1 MNSQPLTRSDI
12 IQPPNCL
19 LYPSKTPLNSFPAFY
34 RIRPKRCLGAKF
46 QAYGD
51 IAKFLNPTKLRI
63 RACKASVSSSNSAV
77 VPANAEEDVES
88 AQLFEKLKDLER
100 QRIDELEELDRK
112 ANVQLERQLVMASYW
127 SRVLL
132 TMRGKLKGTE
142 WDPEISH
149 RIDFSDFWRLLNSN
163 NVQFMEYSNY
173 GQTISVILPYYKD
186 EKTGESEVTSN
197 KEIVF
202 RRHVVDRMPIDCWN
216 EVWQKLHQQIVNVDV
231 YNVDTVPAEVYTT
244 VATAVIW
251 SMRLALSIGLYIW
264 IDNLTRPIYAK
275 LIPSDLG
282 KPGKKIRQPLKRR
295 ALGSLGKSRAKFI
308 SAEES
313 TGITFDDFAGQEYIK
328 RELQEIVR
336 ILKDDEEFQDK
347 GIYCPKGVLL
357 HGPPGTGKTLLAKAI
372 AGEAGLPF
380 FAANGTDFVE
390 MFVGVAASRVKDL
403 FASARSYAPSII
415 FIDEIDA
422 IGSKRGGPDIG
433 GGGAER
439 EQGLLQILTE
449 MDGFKVSTSQV
460 LVIGATNRLD
470 ILDPALLRKGRFDKI
485 IRVGLPSKDGR
496 LAILKV
502 HARNKYFRS
511 EEEKDVLLQ
520 EIAELTE
527 DFTGAELQNILNEA
541 GILTAR
547 KDLDFIGRDELLEA
561 LKRQKGTFETGQE
574 DNTEIPEDL
583 KLRLAYRE
591 AAVAVLACYFPNPY
605 RPFTQTD
612 IKSIRSQPNMCYN
625 DIPGKVFARKSDYVN
640 SIVRA
645 CAPRVIEEEMFG
657 VDNLCWISSKAT
669 LEASRLAEFLIL
681 QTGMTA
687 FGKAFYRNQSDLVP
701 NLAAK
706 LEALRDEYMR
716 YAVDKCSSVL
726 REYHLAAETITDV
739 LLEKGEI
746 GAEEIWDIYKTTARI
761 PQPAVSPVDEYGA
774 LIYAG
779 RWGIHGVSLPGRV
792 TFAPGNVGFATFGAA
807 RPMETQKV
815 NDETWKLIDDIWE
828 KKIEDMKAEASA
840 VVEEEKQKP
849 QLLMASHF
857 L

>member
-1 MNSQPLTRSDI
+1 MKS
-12 IQPPNCL
+12 L
-19 LYPSKTPLNSFPAFY
+19 LV
-34 RIRPKRCLGAKF
+34 
-46 QAYGD
+46 
-51 IAKFLNPTKLRI
+51 LNPLQLPKPFPSIQTLNPNHLPRPSIQRHARRSSTNHAAVSLRQLRI
-63 RACKASVSSSNSAV
+63 RSASSNSVA
-77 VPANAEEDVES
+77 ALTTADEDDAES
-88 AQLFEKLKDLER
+88 AAQLFEKLKDAER
-100 QRIDELEELDRK
+100 QRINELEELEKK
-112 ANVQLERQLVMASYW
+112 ANVQLERQLVMASNW
-127 SRVLL
+127 SRALL

-142 WDPEISH
+142 WDPENSH
-149 RIDFSDFWRLLNSN
+149 RIDFCDFLRLLDSN

-186 EKTGESEVTSN
+186 EKMGEVDGNSK
-197 KEIVF
+197 KEIIF
-202 RRHVVDRMPIDCWN
+202 RRHPVDRMPIDCWN
-216 EVWQKLHQQIVNVDV
+216 DVWQKLHQQIVDV
-231 YNVDTVPAEVYTT
+231 KVYDVNTVPAEVYST

-251 SMRLALSIGLYIW
+251 SMRLALSIGLYVW
-264 IDNLTRPIYAK
+264 IDNMMRPIYAK
-275 LIPSDLG
+275 LIPTDLG
-282 KPGKKIRQPLKRR
+282 TPTKKTRQPLKRR

-336 ILKDDEEFQDK
+336 ILKNDEEFQDK

-403 FASARSYAPSII
+403 FASARSFTPSII

-449 MDGFKVSTSQV
+449 MDGFKVATSQV

-496 LAILKV
+496 YAILKV
-502 HARNKYFRS
+502 HARNKFFRS
-511 EEEKDVLLQ
+511 EEEKETLLQ

-547 KDLDFIGRDELLEA
+547 KDLDYIGREELLEA

-574 DNTEIPEDL
+574 DSTAMPEEL

-591 AAVAVLACYFPNPY
+591 AAVAVLACYFPDTY
-605 RPFTQTD
+605 HPFSETD
-612 IKSIRSQPNMCYN
+612 IKSINSQPNMRYN
-625 DIPGKVFARKSDYVN
+625 EKSGKVFSRKSDFVN
-640 SIVRA
+640 AIVRA

-657 VDNLCWISSKAT
+657 VDNLCWISAKAT
-669 LEASRLAEFLIL
+669 LEASRRAEFLIL
-681 QTGMTA
+681 HTGMTA
-687 FGKAFYRNQSDLVP
+687 YGKAFYRNQSDLVP
-701 NLAAK
+701 SLAAK

-726 REYHLAAETITDV
+726 REYHSAVETITDV
-739 LLEKGEI
+739 LLDKGEI
-746 GAEEIWDIYKTTARI
+746 KAEEIWDIYKRAPRI
-761 PQPAVSPVDEYGA
+761 PQSAVNAVDEFGA
-774 LIYAG
+774 LAYAG
-779 RWGIHGVSLPGRV
+779 RWGIHGITLPGRV
-792 TFAPGNVGFATFGAA
+792 TFSPGNVGFATFGAP
-807 RPMETQKV
+807 RPMETQRV
-815 NDETWKLIDDIWE
+815 NDETWELIDDIWDKRVQE
-828 KKIEDMKAEASA
+828 IKAEASA
-840 VVEEEKQKP
+840 EVEEDRERP
-849 QLLMASHF
+849 QLLMAGHF

>member
-1 MNSQPLTRSDI
+1 MKFMASNALNFMQLSHPI
-12 IQPPNCL
+12 I
-19 LYPSKTPLNSFPAFY
+19 PSTSSLGRIQLVSSCSSSCSNHGSATKTHSRDRNFTFH
-34 RIRPKRCLGAKF
+34 KF
-46 QAYGD
+46 RQHRV
-51 IAKFLNPTKLRI
+51 FNL
-63 RACKASVSSSNSAV
+63 KASSSDTDAV
-77 VPANAEEDVES
+77 IASPNVEEDDES
-88 AQLFEKLKDLER
+88 AQLFEKLKDAER
-100 QRIDELEELDRK
+100 QRINKLEELQRK
-112 ANVQLERQLVMASYW
+112 ANLQLERQLVMASSW
-127 SRVLL
+127 SRALL
-132 TMRGKLKGTE
+132 TIRGKLKGTE
-142 WDPEISH
+142 WDPENSH
-149 RIDFSDFWRLLNSN
+149 KINFSDFWTLLNSS
-163 NVQFMEYSNY
+163 NVQFIEYSNY
-173 GQTISVILPYYKD
+173 GQTMSVILPYYKD
-186 EKTGESEVTSN
+186 ETGGSAKN
-197 KEIVF
+197 EIIF
-202 RRHVVDRMPIDCWN
+202 RRHVIDRMPIDCWN
-216 EVWQKLHQQIVNVDV
+216 DVWKKLHQQIVNVDV
-231 YNVDTVPAEVYTT
+231 INVDAVPAEVYSS
-244 VATAVIW
+244 VATAVVW
-251 SMRLALSIGLYIW
+251 SMRLALSVALYLW

-275 LIPSDLG
+275 LIPCDLG
-282 KPGKKIRQPLKRR
+282 VPRKVTRLPLKSR

-308 SAEES
+308 SAEET
-313 TGITFDDFAGQEYIK
+313 TGVTFGDFAGQEYIK

-336 ILKDDEEFQDK
+336 ILKNDEDFQDK

-449 MDGFKVSTSQV
+449 VDGFKVSTAQV

-502 HARNKYFRS
+502 HARNKFFQS
-511 EEEKDVLLQ
+511 EENKEALLQ
-520 EIAELTE
+520 EIADLTE

-547 KDLDFIGRDELLEA
+547 KDLDYIGREELLEA

-574 DNTEIPEDL
+574 DSTEIPEEL

-591 AAVAVLACYFPNPY
+591 AAVAILACYFPDTH
-605 RPFTQTD
+605 RPFIETD
-612 IKSIRSQPNMCYN
+612 IKSIRSQPNMRYAET
-625 DIPGKVFARKSDYVN
+625 PGRVFSRKIDYVN

-669 LEASRLAEFLIL
+669 LEASKLAEFLIL

-687 FGKAFYRNQSDLVP
+687 FGKAYYRNPGDLVP
-701 NLAAK
+701 NLASK
-706 LEALRDEYMR
+706 LEALREEYLR
-716 YAVDKCSSVL
+716 YAVEKCFSIL
-726 REYHLAAETITDV
+726 REYHSAVETITDI
-739 LLEKGEI
+739 LLEEGEI
-746 GAEEIWDIYKTTARI
+746 RAEEIWGIFEKAPRF
-761 PQPAVSPVDEYGA
+761 PQPSVRPIDEHGA
-774 LIYAG
+774 LLYAG
-779 RWGIHGVSLPGRV
+779 RWGIYGVTLPGRV
-792 TFAPGNVGFATFGAA
+792 TFGPGNAGFATFGAP
-807 RPMETQKV
+807 RPMETQVV

-828 KKIEDMKAEASA
+828 KRVQEIRAEASA
-840 VVEEEKQKP
+840 EVEEDKEKP

>member
-1 MNSQPLTRSDI
+1 MKSLVSNSILQIPYSSLA
-12 IQPPNCL
+12 IQ
-19 LYPSKTPLNSFPAFY
+19 FPHKLVF
-34 RIRPKRCLGAKF
+34 K
-46 QAYGD
+46 
-51 IAKFLNPTKLRI
+51 TKLSFRD
-63 RACKASVSSSNSAV
+63 RHSLLFRNHKSLKFTAFVASSSNSVTSSSNSAQV
-77 VPANAEEDVES
+77 AEEDPES
-88 AQLFEKLKDLER
+88 TQLFEKLKEAER
-100 QRIDELEELDRK
+100 KRINKLEELERRADI
-112 ANVQLERQLVMASYW
+112 QLERNLVMASNW
-127 SRVLL
+127 SRALL
-132 TMRGKLKGTE
+132 MMRGKLKGTE
-142 WDPEISH
+142 WDPENSH
-149 RIDFSDFWRLLNSN
+149 RIDFSDFLRLVNSN
-163 NVQFMEYSNY
+163 NVQFMEYANY
-173 GQTISVILPYYKD
+173 GQNVSVILPYYK
-186 EKTGESEVTSN
+186 EAKKEGSEGNSN
-197 KEIVF
+197 KEIIF

-216 EVWQKLHQQIVNVDV
+216 DVWQKLHQQIVNVDV
-231 YNVDTVPAEVYTT
+231 HNVNAVPAEVYST

-251 SMRLALSIGLYIW
+251 AMRLALSIVLYLW
-264 IDNLTRPIYAK
+264 IDNMTRPIYAK
-275 LIPSDLG
+275 LIPCDLG
-282 KPGKKIRQPLKRR
+282 KPSETVRQPLKRR

-308 SAEES
+308 SAEET
-313 TGITFDDFAGQEYIK
+313 TGVTFDDFAGQEYIK

-336 ILKDDEEFQDK
+336 ILKNDEEFQDK

-403 FASARSYAPSII
+403 FASARSFAPSII

-449 MDGFKVSTSQV
+449 MDGFKEFTSQ
-460 LVIGATNRLD
+460 
-470 ILDPALLRKGRFDKI
+470 
-485 IRVGLPSKDGR
+485 
-496 LAILKV
+496 V
-502 HARNKYFRS
+502 HARNKFFRS
-511 EEEKDVLLQ
+511 EKERDALLQ

-547 KDLDFIGRDELLEA
+547 KDLDYIGREELLEA

-574 DNTEIPEDL
+574 DSTEIPEEL

-591 AAVAVLACYFPNPY
+591 AAVAILACYLPDPF
-605 RPFTQTD
+605 RPFTETD
-612 IKSIRSQPNMCYN
+612 INSITSQPNMRYAETAGR
-625 DIPGKVFARKSDYVN
+625 IFARKSDYVN

-657 VDNLCWISSKAT
+657 INNMCWISAKAT
-669 LEASRLAEFLIL
+669 LEASRHAEFLIL

-687 FGKAFYRNQSDLVP
+687 FGKAFYRKHNDLVP

-726 REYHLAAETITDV
+726 REYHSAVETITDI
-739 LLEKGEI
+739 LLEKGQIE
-746 GAEEIWDIYKTTARI
+746 ASEIWDIYKRAPRI
-761 PQPAVSPVDEYGA
+761 PQPAVNPVDEYGA

-779 RWGIHGVSLPGRV
+779 RWGIHGITLPGRV
-792 TFAPGNVGFATFGAA
+792 TFAPGNVGFATFGAP
-807 RPMETQKV
+807 RPMETQV
-815 NDETWKLIDDIWE
+815 VSDETWKLMDGIWDQRVQE
-828 KKIEDMKAEASA
+828 IRSEASMEI
-840 VVEEEKQKP
+840 EEDKERP

>member
-1 MNSQPLTRSDI
+1 MQSHFSQ
-12 IQPPNCL
+12 Q
-19 LYPSKTPLNSFPAFY
+19 LNSITFPKHFPSHFS
-34 RIRPKRCLGAKF
+34 RFNKHNLR
-46 QAYGD
+46 
-51 IAKFLNPTKLRI
+51 TKLSSKRRSFVTI
-63 RACKASVSSSNSAV
+63 KHNRLTVSACKASSSNSVVSSSTNS
-77 VPANAEEDVES
+77 EEDAKS
-88 AQLFEKLKDLER
+88 TQLFEKLKEAER
-100 QRIDELEELDRK
+100 QRINKLEELDRK
-112 ANVQLERQLVMASYW
+112 ANVQLERQLVLASEW
-127 SRVLL
+127 SRALM
-132 TMRGKLKGTE
+132 TMCGRLKGTE
-142 WDPEISH
+142 LDPENSH
-149 RIDFSDFWRLLNSN
+149 RIDFSDFWKLLNSN
-163 NVQFMEYSNY
+163 SVQYMEYSNY
-173 GQTISVILPYYKD
+173 GQTVSVILPYYKD
-186 EKTGESEVTSN
+186 AKVEG
-197 KEIVF
+197 KEGNPGKDIIY

-216 EVWQKLHQQIVNVDV
+216 DVWQKLHQQVVNVDV
-231 YNVDTVPAEVYTT
+231 VNVNTVSAEVYSS

-251 SMRLALSIGLYIW
+251 SMRLALAVGLYIW
-264 IDNLTRPIYAK
+264 IDNIMRPIYAK
-275 LIPSDLG
+275 LIPCDLG
-282 KPGKKIRQPLKRR
+282 TPPQKTRQPLQRR

-308 SAEES
+308 SAEET
-313 TGITFDDFAGQEYIK
+313 TGVTFDDFAGQEYIK

-336 ILKDDEEFQDK
+336 ILKNDEEFQNK

-372 AGEAGLPF
+372 AGEAGVPF

-403 FASARSYAPSII
+403 FASARSFAPSII

-485 IRVGLPSKDGR
+485 VRVGLPSKDGR
-496 LAILKV
+496 FAILKV

-547 KDLDFIGRDELLEA
+547 KDLDYIGREELLEA

-574 DNTEIPEDL
+574 DSTDIPEEL

-591 AAVAVLACYFPNPY
+591 AAVAVLACYLPDPY
-605 RPFTQTD
+605 RPIIETD
-612 IKSIRSQPNMCYN
+612 IKSIRSQPNMRYAEISGRVFSRKN
-625 DIPGKVFARKSDYVN
+625 DYLNA
-640 SIVRA
+640 IVRA
-645 CAPRVIEEEMFG
+645 CAPRVIEEQMFG
-657 VDNLCWISSKAT
+657 IDNMCWISAKAT
-669 LEASRLAEFLIL
+669 LDASRLAEFLIL

-687 FGKAFYRNQSDLVP
+687 FGKAYYRNQSDLVP
-701 NLAAK
+701 NLATK
-706 LEALRDEYMR
+706 LEALRDEYLR
-716 YAVDKCSSVL
+716 FAVEKCASVL
-726 REYHLAAETITDV
+726 REYHSAVETITDI

-746 GAEEIWDIYKTTARI
+746 KAEEIWDIYKKAPQI

-779 RWGIHGVSLPGRV
+779 RWGIHGVSLPGRA
-792 TFAPGNVGFATFGAA
+792 TFAPGNVGFATFGGP
-807 RPMETQKV
+807 RPMQTQTV
-815 NDETWKLIDDIWE
+815 SDETWKLIDSIWDKRVE
-828 KKIEDMKAEASA
+828 EIKAEASME
-840 VVEEEKQKP
+840 VEEDNQKP

>member
-1 MNSQPLTRSDI
+1 MQSHFSQQLDSITFPKHFPSRSSLFNKHI
-12 IQPPNCL
+12 
-19 LYPSKTPLNSFPAFY
+19 S
-34 RIRPKRCLGAKF
+34 R
-46 QAYGD
+46 
-51 IAKFLNPTKLRI
+51 TKLSSKNRSFVTI
-63 RACKASVSSSNSAV
+63 KHNRLTISACKASSSNSVVSSSTNS
-77 VPANAEEDVES
+77 EEDVES
-88 AQLFEKLKDLER
+88 TQLFEKLKEAER
-100 QRIDELEELDRK
+100 QRINKLEELDRK
-112 ANVQLERQLVMASYW
+112 ANVQLERQLVLASEW
-127 SRVLL
+127 SRVIM
-132 TMRGKLKGTE
+132 TMCGRLKGTE
-142 WDPEISH
+142 LDPENSH
-149 RIDFSDFWRLLNSN
+149 RIDFSDFWKLLNSN
-163 NVQFMEYSNY
+163 NVQYMEYSNY
-173 GQTISVILPYYKD
+173 GQTVSVILPQYKD
-186 EKTGESEVTSN
+186 AKLEG
-197 KEIVF
+197 KEGNPGKDIIY

-216 EVWQKLHQQIVNVDV
+216 DVWQKLHQQVVNVDV
-231 YNVDTVPAEVYTT
+231 INVNTVSAEVYSS

-251 SMRLALSIGLYIW
+251 SMRLALAVALYIW
-264 IDNLTRPIYAK
+264 IDNIMRPIYAK
-275 LIPSDLG
+275 LIPCDLG
-282 KPGKKIRQPLKRR
+282 TPPQKTRQPLQRR

-308 SAEES
+308 SAEET
-313 TGITFDDFAGQEYIK
+313 TGVTFDDFAGQEYIK

-336 ILKDDEEFQDK
+336 ILKNEEEFQNK

-372 AGEAGLPF
+372 AGEAGVPF

-403 FASARSYAPSII
+403 FASARSFAPSII

-485 IRVGLPSKDGR
+485 VRVGLPSKDGR
-496 LAILKV
+496 FAILKV

-520 EIAELTE
+520 EIADLTE

-547 KDLDFIGRDELLEA
+547 KDLDYIGREELLEA

-574 DNTEIPEDL
+574 DSTDIPEEL
-583 KLRLAYRE
+583 RLRLAYRE
-591 AAVAVLACYFPNPY
+591 AAVAVLACYLPDPY
-605 RPFTQTD
+605 CPIVETD
-612 IKSIRSQPNMCYN
+612 IKSIRSLPNMRYAE
-625 DIPGKVFARKSDYVN
+625 ISGRIFSRKTDYLN
-640 SIVRA
+640 AIVRA

-657 VDNLCWISSKAT
+657 IDNMCWISAKAT
-669 LEASRLAEFLIL
+669 LDASRLAEFLIL

-687 FGKAFYRNQSDLVP
+687 FGKAYYRNQSDLVP
-701 NLAAK
+701 NLATK
-706 LEALRDEYMR
+706 LESLREEYMR
-716 YAVDKCSSVL
+716 FAVEKCASVL
-726 REYHLAAETITDV
+726 REYHSAVETITDI

-746 GAEEIWDIYKTTARI
+746 KAEEIWDIYKRAPQI

-779 RWGIHGVSLPGRV
+779 RWGIHGVSLPGRA
-792 TFAPGNVGFATFGAA
+792 TFAPGNVGFATFGAP
-807 RPMETQKV
+807 RPMETQTV
-815 NDETWKLIDDIWE
+815 SNETWKLIDSIWDKRVE
-828 KKIEDMKAEASA
+828 EIKAEASME
-840 VVEEEKQKP
+840 VEEDNGKP

>member
-1 MNSQPLTRSDI
+1 MKCLVPLISLHF
-12 IQPPNCL
+12 PPNAVVSHSSSSSPPQL
-19 LYPSKTPLNSFPAFY
+19 SIVKPSLRYQLSSKNGRRARVFRNKTGISA
-34 RIRPKRCLGAKF
+34 A
-46 QAYGD
+46 AES
-51 IAKFLNPTKLRI
+51 T
-63 RACKASVSSSNSAV
+63 SVSTSANSVEEEEEAV
-77 VPANAEEDVES
+77 QVFERLREAER
-88 AQLFEKLKDLER
+88 ER
-100 QRIDELEELDRK
+100 INELEELERK
-112 ANVQLERQLVMASYW
+112 SNLQLERQLVMASEW
-127 SRVLL
+127 SRTLL
-132 TMRGKLKGTE
+132 TMRGKLRGTE
-142 WDPEISH
+142 WDPENSH
-149 RIDFSDFWRLLNSN
+149 KIEFSEFLRLLNSN

-173 GQTISVILPYYKD
+173 GQTVSVILPYYKD
-186 EKTGESEVTSN
+186 DKNEAGKRDP
-197 KEIVF
+197 KKIVY

-216 EVWQKLHQQIVNVDV
+216 DVWQKLHQQIVNIDV
-231 YNVDTVPAEVYTT
+231 LNVNTVHAEVYSS

-251 SMRLALSIGLYIW
+251 SMRLALSIAVYVW
-264 IDNLTRPIYAK
+264 VDNWARPIYAK
-275 LIPSDLG
+275 LIPCDLG
-282 KPGKKIRQPLKRR
+282 KPPTTTRQPLKRR

-308 SAEES
+308 SAEET

-336 ILKDDEEFQDK
+336 ILKNDEEFQDK

-403 FASARSYAPSII
+403 FASARSFAPSII

-449 MDGFKVSTSQV
+449 MDGFKEFTSQV

-502 HARNKYFRS
+502 HARNKFFKS
-511 EEEKDVLLQ
+511 EAEKDTLLQ
-520 EIAELTE
+520 EIAELAE
-527 DFTGAELQNILNEA
+527 AFTGAELQNILNEA

-547 KDLDFIGRDELLEA
+547 KDKDYIGREELIEA
-561 LKRQKGTFETGQE
+561 LKRQMGTFETGQE
-574 DNTEIPEDL
+574 DSTEVPEEL
-583 KLRLAYRE
+583 RLRLAYRE
-591 AAVAVLACYFPNPY
+591 AAVAVLACFFPNPY
-605 RPFTQTD
+605 RPFTETH
-612 IKSIRSQPNMCYN
+612 INSIRDRPNMQYEETA
-625 DIPGKVFARKSDYVN
+625 GRVFAKKADYIN
-640 SIVRA
+640 DIVRA

-657 VDNLCWISSKAT
+657 VNNLCWISAKAS
-669 LEASRLAEFLIL
+669 LDASRRAEHLIL

-687 FGKAFYRNQSDLVP
+687 FGKAYYRNHSDLVP

-716 YAVDKCSSVL
+716 YAYDMCYSVL
-726 REYHLAAETITDV
+726 REYHSAVETITDI
-739 LLEKGEI
+739 LLEKGEMK
-746 GAEEIWDIYKTTARI
+746 AAEIWNVYKSAPRI
-761 PQPAVSPVDEYGA
+761 PQPKVNPIDEHGA

-779 RWGIHGVSLPGRV
+779 RWGLHGISLPGRV
-792 TFAPGNVGFATFGAA
+792 TFAPGNVGFATFGAP
-807 RPMETQKV
+807 RPTETQV
-815 NDETWKLIDDIWE
+815 ISDETWKLMDHIWDE
-828 KKIEDMKAEASA
+828 RVEEIKSEASEE
-840 VVEEEKQKP
+840 VEEEKEKP

>member
-1 MNSQPLTRSDI
+1 MQSHFSQ
-12 IQPPNCL
+12 Q
-19 LYPSKTPLNSFPAFY
+19 LNSITFPKHFPSHFS
-34 RIRPKRCLGAKF
+34 RFNKHNLR
-46 QAYGD
+46 
-51 IAKFLNPTKLRI
+51 TKLSSKRRSFVTI
-63 RACKASVSSSNSAV
+63 KHNRLTVSACKASSSNSVVSSSTNS
-77 VPANAEEDVES
+77 EEDAKS
-88 AQLFEKLKDLER
+88 TQLFEKLKEAER
-100 QRIDELEELDRK
+100 QRINKLEELDRK
-112 ANVQLERQLVMASYW
+112 ANVQLERQLVLASEW
-127 SRVLL
+127 SRVLM
-132 TMRGKLKGTE
+132 TMCGRLKGTE
-142 WDPEISH
+142 LDPENSH
-149 RIDFSDFWRLLNSN
+149 RIDFSEFWKLLNSN
-163 NVQFMEYSNY
+163 NVQYMEYSNY
-173 GQTISVILPYYKD
+173 GQTVSVILPYYKD
-186 EKTGESEVTSN
+186 AKVEG
-197 KEIVF
+197 KEGNPGKDIIY

-216 EVWQKLHQQIVNVDV
+216 DVWQKLHQQVVNVDV
-231 YNVDTVPAEVYTT
+231 VNVNTVSAEVYSS

-251 SMRLALSIGLYIW
+251 SMRLALAVGLYIW
-264 IDNLTRPIYAK
+264 IDNIMRPIYAK
-275 LIPSDLG
+275 LIPCDLG
-282 KPGKKIRQPLKRR
+282 TPPQKTRQPLQRR

-308 SAEES
+308 SAEET
-313 TGITFDDFAGQEYIK
+313 TGVTFDDFAGQEYIK

-336 ILKDDEEFQDK
+336 ILKNDEEFQNK

-372 AGEAGLPF
+372 AGEAGVPF

-403 FASARSYAPSII
+403 FASARSFAPSII

-485 IRVGLPSKDGR
+485 VRVGLPSKDGR
-496 LAILKV
+496 FAILKV

-547 KDLDFIGRDELLEA
+547 KDLDYIGREELLEA

-574 DNTEIPEDL
+574 DSTDIPEEL

-591 AAVAVLACYFPNPY
+591 AAVAVLACYLPDPY
-605 RPFTQTD
+605 RPIIETD
-612 IKSIRSQPNMCYN
+612 IKSIRSQPNMRYAEISGRVFSRKN
-625 DIPGKVFARKSDYVN
+625 DYLNA
-640 SIVRA
+640 IVRA
-645 CAPRVIEEEMFG
+645 CAPRVIEEQMFG
-657 VDNLCWISSKAT
+657 IDNMCWISAKAT
-669 LEASRLAEFLIL
+669 LDASRLAEFLIL

-687 FGKAFYRNQSDLVP
+687 FGKAYYRNQSDLVP
-701 NLAAK
+701 NLATK

-716 YAVDKCSSVL
+716 FAVEKCASVL
-726 REYHLAAETITDV
+726 REYHSAVETITDI

-746 GAEEIWDIYKTTARI
+746 KAEEIWDIYKKAPQI

-779 RWGIHGVSLPGRV
+779 RWGIHGVSLPGRA
-792 TFAPGNVGFATFGAA
+792 TFAPGNVGFATFGGP
-807 RPMETQKV
+807 RPMQTQTV
-815 NDETWKLIDDIWE
+815 SDETWKLIDSIWDKRVE
-828 KKIEDMKAEASA
+828 EIKAEASME
-840 VVEEEKQKP
+840 VEEDNQKP

>member
-1 MNSQPLTRSDI
+1 MKSLVSNSILQIPYSSLA
-12 IQPPNCL
+12 IQ
-19 LYPSKTPLNSFPAFY
+19 FPHKLVF
-34 RIRPKRCLGAKF
+34 K
-46 QAYGD
+46 
-51 IAKFLNPTKLRI
+51 TKLSFRD
-63 RACKASVSSSNSAV
+63 RHSLLFRNHKSLKFTAFVASSSNSVTSSSNSAQV
-77 VPANAEEDVES
+77 AEEDPES
-88 AQLFEKLKDLER
+88 TQLFEKLKEAER
-100 QRIDELEELDRK
+100 KRINKLEELERK
-112 ANVQLERQLVMASYW
+112 ADIQLERNLVMASNW
-127 SRVLL
+127 SRALL
-132 TMRGKLKGTE
+132 MMRGKLKGTE
-142 WDPEISH
+142 WDPENSH
-149 RIDFSDFWRLLNSN
+149 RIDFSDFLRLVNSN
-163 NVQFMEYSNY
+163 NVQFMEYANY
-173 GQTISVILPYYKD
+173 GQNVSVILPYYK
-186 EKTGESEVTSN
+186 EAKKKGSEGNSN
-197 KEIVF
+197 KEIIF

-216 EVWQKLHQQIVNVDV
+216 DVWQKLHQQIVNVDV
-231 YNVDTVPAEVYTT
+231 HNVNAVPAEVYST

-251 SMRLALSIGLYIW
+251 AMRLALSIVLYLW
-264 IDNLTRPIYAK
+264 IDNMTRPIYAK
-275 LIPSDLG
+275 LIPCDLG
-282 KPGKKIRQPLKRR
+282 KPSETVRQPLKRR

-308 SAEES
+308 SAEET
-313 TGITFDDFAGQEYIK
+313 TGVTFDDFAGQEYIK

-336 ILKDDEEFQDK
+336 ILKNDEEFQDK

-403 FASARSYAPSII
+403 FASARSFAPSII

-449 MDGFKVSTSQV
+449 MDGFKEFTSQ
-460 LVIGATNRLD
+460 
-470 ILDPALLRKGRFDKI
+470 
-485 IRVGLPSKDGR
+485 
-496 LAILKV
+496 V
-502 HARNKYFRS
+502 HARNKFFRS
-511 EEEKDVLLQ
+511 EKERDALLQ

-547 KDLDFIGRDELLEA
+547 KDLDHIGREELLEA

-574 DNTEIPEDL
+574 DSTEIPEEL

-591 AAVAVLACYFPNPY
+591 AAVAILACYLPDPF
-605 RPFTQTD
+605 RPFTETD
-612 IKSIRSQPNMCYN
+612 INSITSQPNMRYAETAGR
-625 DIPGKVFARKSDYVN
+625 IFARKSDYVN

-657 VDNLCWISSKAT
+657 INNMCWISAKAT
-669 LEASRLAEFLIL
+669 LEASRHAEFLIL

-687 FGKAFYRNQSDLVP
+687 FGKAFYRKHNDLVP

-726 REYHLAAETITDV
+726 REYHSAVETITDI
-739 LLEKGEI
+739 LLEKGQIE
-746 GAEEIWDIYKTTARI
+746 ASEIWDIYKRAPRI
-761 PQPAVSPVDEYGA
+761 PQPAVNPVDEYGA

-779 RWGIHGVSLPGRV
+779 RWGIHGITLPGRV
-792 TFAPGNVGFATFGAA
+792 TFAPGNVGFATFGAP
-807 RPMETQKV
+807 RPMETQV
-815 NDETWKLIDDIWE
+815 VSDETWKLMDGIWDQRVQE
-828 KKIEDMKAEASA
+828 IRSEASMEI
-840 VVEEEKQKP
+840 EEDKERP

>member
-1 MNSQPLTRSDI
+1 MKCLVPLISLHF
-12 IQPPNCL
+12 PPNAVVSHSSASSSSPHL
-19 LYPSKTPLNSFPAFY
+19 SIIKPSLRYQLNSKNGRAAPGFRTRTRT
-34 RIRPKRCLGAKF
+34 RISSAAESTSASTSANSVKMEEQEEAIQVFER
-46 QAYGD
+46 
-51 IAKFLNPTKLRI
+51 LRE
-63 RACKASVSSSNSAV
+63 
-77 VPANAEEDVES
+77 AE
-88 AQLFEKLKDLER
+88 KD
-100 QRIDELEELDRK
+100 RINELEELERK
-112 ANVQLERQLVMASYW
+112 SNLQLERQLVMASEW

-132 TMRGKLKGTE
+132 TMRGKLRGTE
-142 WDPEISH
+142 WDPENSH
-149 RIDFSDFWRLLNSN
+149 KIEFSEFLRLLNSN

-173 GQTISVILPYYKD
+173 GQTVSVILPYYKYD
-186 EKTGESEVTSN
+186 KNEAGKRDP
-197 KEIVF
+197 KKIVY

-216 EVWQKLHQQIVNVDV
+216 DVWQKLHQQIVNIDV
-231 YNVDTVPAEVYTT
+231 LNVNTVHAEVYSS

-251 SMRLALSIGLYIW
+251 SMRLALSIAIYVW
-264 IDNLTRPIYAK
+264 IDNWARPIYAK
-275 LIPSDLG
+275 LIPCDLG
-282 KPGKKIRQPLKRR
+282 KPTTTTRQPLKRR

-308 SAEES
+308 SAEET

-336 ILKDDEEFQDK
+336 ILKNDEEFQDK

-357 HGPPGTGKTLLAKAI
+357 YGPPGTGKTLLAKAI

-403 FASARSYAPSII
+403 FASARSFAPSII

-449 MDGFKVSTSQV
+449 MDGFKEFTSQV

-502 HARNKYFRS
+502 HARNKFFQS
-511 EEEKDVLLQ
+511 EAEKDTLLQ
-520 EIAELTE
+520 EIAELAE
-527 DFTGAELQNILNEA
+527 AFTGAELQNILNEA

-547 KDLDFIGRDELLEA
+547 KDKDYIGREELIEA
-561 LKRQKGTFETGQE
+561 LKRQMGTFETGQE
-574 DNTEIPEDL
+574 DSTAVPEEL
-583 KLRLAYRE
+583 RLRLAYRE
-591 AAVAVLACYFPNPY
+591 AAVAVLACFFPNPS
-605 RPFTQTD
+605 RPFTETH
-612 IKSIRSQPNMCYN
+612 INSIRDRPNMQYEVTA
-625 DIPGKVFARKSDYVN
+625 GRVFAKKTEYIN
-640 SIVRA
+640 ALVRA

-657 VDNLCWISSKAT
+657 VNNLCWISAKAT
-669 LEASRLAEFLIL
+669 LEASRLAERLIL

-687 FGKAFYRNQSDLVP
+687 FGKAYYRNHSDLVP
-701 NLAAK
+701 SLAAK
-706 LEALRDEYMR
+706 LEALREEYMR
-716 YAVDKCSSVL
+716 YAYDKCSSVL
-726 REYHLAAETITDV
+726 REYHSAVETITDI
-739 LLEKGEI
+739 LLQKGEMK
-746 GAEEIWDIYKTTARI
+746 AAEIWDVYKSAPRI
-761 PQPAVSPVDEYGA
+761 PQPNVNPIDEHGA

-779 RWGIHGVSLPGRV
+779 RWGIHGISLPGRV
-792 TFAPGNVGFATFGAA
+792 TFAPGNVGFSTFGAP
-807 RPMETQKV
+807 RPTETQV
-815 NDETWKLIDDIWE
+815 ISDETWKLIDHIWDE
-828 KKIEDMKAEASA
+828 RVEEIKSEASEE
-840 VVEEEKQKP
+840 VEEEKEKP

>member
-1 MNSQPLTRSDI
+1 M
-12 IQPPNCL
+12 
-19 LYPSKTPLNSFPAFY
+19 
-34 RIRPKRCLGAKF
+34 
-46 QAYGD
+46 
-51 IAKFLNPTKLRI
+51 
-63 RACKASVSSSNSAV
+63 
-77 VPANAEEDVES
+77 
-88 AQLFEKLKDLER
+88 
-100 QRIDELEELDRK
+100 
-112 ANVQLERQLVMASYW
+112 
-127 SRVLL
+127 
-132 TMRGKLKGTE
+132 GKLGMP
-142 WDPEISH
+142 WV
-149 RIDFSDFWRLLNSN
+149 RGG
-163 NVQFMEYSNY
+163 YSM
-173 GQTISVILPYYKD
+173 GM
-186 EKTGESEVTSN
+186 G
-197 KEIVF
+197 
-202 RRHVVDRMPIDCWN
+202 
-216 EVWQKLHQQIVNVDV
+216 
-231 YNVDTVPAEVYTT
+231 
-244 VATAVIW
+244 
-251 SMRLALSIGLYIW
+251 
-264 IDNLTRPIYAK
+264 
-275 LIPSDLG
+275 
-282 KPGKKIRQPLKRR
+282 
-295 ALGSLGKSRAKFI
+295 AKFI

-313 TGITFDDFAGQEYIK
+313 TGVTFDDFAGQEYIK

-336 ILKDDEEFQDK
+336 ILKNEEEFQNK

-403 FASARSYAPSII
+403 FASARSFAPSII

-449 MDGFKVSTSQV
+449 MDGFRVSTSQV

-496 LAILKV
+496 LAILQV
-502 HARNKYFRS
+502 HARNKFFRS
-511 EEEKDVLLQ
+511 EEEKETLLR

-547 KDLDFIGRDELLEA
+547 KDLDYIGREELLEA

-574 DNTEIPEDL
+574 DSTEIPEEL

-591 AAVAVLACYFPNPY
+591 AAVAVLACYFPDPH
-605 RPFTQTD
+605 RPFIETD
-612 IKSIRSQPNMCYN
+612 INSICSQPNMRYMETS
-625 DIPGKVFARKSDYVN
+625 GRVFRRKEDYMN
-640 SIVRA
+640 SIVGA
-645 CAPRVIEEEMFG
+645 CARLEVQDKVRLQIAIRSRSQEVDFADHLLNYQGLSCCVEAESGLILTYIFEFIIDSNKLGFASLMIELNQSGLTSTRVIEEEMFG
-657 VDNLCWISSKAT
+657 IDNLCWISSKAT

-687 FGKAFYRNQSDLVP
+687 FGKAYYRNRGDLVP

-716 YAVDKCSSVL
+716 FAVEKCSAVL
-726 REYHLAAETITDV
+726 REYHSAVETITDI
-739 LLEKGEI
+739 LLENGEI
-746 GAEEIWDIYKTTARI
+746 KAEEIWDIYTRAPRI

-779 RWGIHGVSLPGRV
+779 RWGIHGISLPGRV
-792 TFAPGNVGFATFGAA
+792 TFAPGNVGFSTFGAP
-807 RPMETQKV
+807 RPMETQIIS
-815 NDETWKLIDDIWE
+815 DETWKLIDGIWDKRVRE
-828 KKIEDMKAEASA
+828 IRAEASMEIA
-840 VVEEEKQKP
+840 EEKEKP
-849 QLLMASHF
+849 QLLLASHF

>member
-1 MNSQPLTRSDI
+1 MKSLVSNSILQIPNSSLA
-12 IQPPNCL
+12 IQ
-19 LYPSKTPLNSFPAFY
+19 FPHKLVF
-34 RIRPKRCLGAKF
+34 K
-46 QAYGD
+46 
-51 IAKFLNPTKLRI
+51 TKLSFRD
-63 RACKASVSSSNSAV
+63 RHSLLFRNHKSLKFTAFVASSSNSVTSSSNSAQV
-77 VPANAEEDVES
+77 AEEDPES
-88 AQLFEKLKDLER
+88 TQLFEKLKEAER
-100 QRIDELEELDRK
+100 KRINKLEELERRADI
-112 ANVQLERQLVMASYW
+112 QLERNLVMASNW
-127 SRVLL
+127 SRALL
-132 TMRGKLKGTE
+132 MMRGKLKGTE
-142 WDPEISH
+142 WDPENSH
-149 RIDFSDFWRLLNSN
+149 RIDFSDFLRLVNSN
-163 NVQFMEYSNY
+163 NVQFMEYANY
-173 GQTISVILPYYKD
+173 GQNVSVILPYYK
-186 EKTGESEVTSN
+186 EAKKEGSEGNSN
-197 KEIVF
+197 KEIIF

-216 EVWQKLHQQIVNVDV
+216 DVWQKLHQQIVNVDV
-231 YNVDTVPAEVYTT
+231 HNVNAVPAEVYST

-251 SMRLALSIGLYIW
+251 AMRLALSIVLYLW
-264 IDNLTRPIYAK
+264 IDNMTRPIYAK
-275 LIPSDLG
+275 LIPCDLG
-282 KPGKKIRQPLKRR
+282 KPSETVRQPLKRR

-308 SAEES
+308 SAEET
-313 TGITFDDFAGQEYIK
+313 TGVTFDDFAGQEYIK

-336 ILKDDEEFQDK
+336 ILKNDEEFQDK

-403 FASARSYAPSII
+403 FASARSFAPSII

-449 MDGFKVSTSQV
+449 MDGFKEFTSQ
-460 LVIGATNRLD
+460 
-470 ILDPALLRKGRFDKI
+470 
-485 IRVGLPSKDGR
+485 
-496 LAILKV
+496 V
-502 HARNKYFRS
+502 HARNKFFRS
-511 EEEKDVLLQ
+511 EKERDALLQ

-547 KDLDFIGRDELLEA
+547 KDLDYIGREELLEA

-574 DNTEIPEDL
+574 DSTEIPEEL

-591 AAVAVLACYFPNPY
+591 AAVAILACYLPDPF
-605 RPFTQTD
+605 RPFTETD
-612 IKSIRSQPNMCYN
+612 INSITSQPNMRYAETAGR
-625 DIPGKVFARKSDYVN
+625 IFARKSDYVN

-657 VDNLCWISSKAT
+657 INNMCWISAKAT
-669 LEASRLAEFLIL
+669 LEASRHAEFLIL

-687 FGKAFYRNQSDLVP
+687 FGKAFYRKHNDLVP

-726 REYHLAAETITDV
+726 REYHSAVETITDI
-739 LLEKGEI
+739 LLEKGQIE
-746 GAEEIWDIYKTTARI
+746 ASEIWDIYKRAPRI
-761 PQPAVSPVDEYGA
+761 PQPAVNPVDEYGA

-779 RWGIHGVSLPGRV
+779 RWGIHGITLPGRV
-792 TFAPGNVGFATFGAA
+792 TFAPGNVGFATFGAP
-807 RPMETQKV
+807 RPMETQV
-815 NDETWKLIDDIWE
+815 VSDETWKLMDGIWDQRVQE
-828 KKIEDMKAEASA
+828 IRSEASMEI
-840 VVEEEKQKP
+840 EEDKERP

>member
-1 MNSQPLTRSDI
+1 MKFMASNALNFMQFSHPILPSTTSLGRIQLVPSCSSSCSNHSSATKTRSRDRNFTFHKFR
-12 IQPPNCL
+12 QHRVF
-19 LYPSKTPLNSFPAFY
+19 TP
-34 RIRPKRCLGAKF
+34 
-46 QAYGD
+46 
-51 IAKFLNPTKLRI
+51 
-63 RACKASVSSSNSAV
+63 KASNSDTDLV
-77 VPANAEEDVES
+77 VASPNVEEDVES
-88 AQLFEKLKDLER
+88 AQLFEKLKDAER
-100 QRIDELEELDRK
+100 QRINKLEELQRK
-112 ANVQLERQLVMASYW
+112 ANLQLERQLVMASSW
-127 SRVLL
+127 SRALL

-142 WDPEISH
+142 WDPENSH
-149 RIDFSDFWRLLNSN
+149 KINFSDFWTLLNSS
-163 NVQFMEYSNY
+163 NVQFIEYSNY
-173 GQTISVILPYYKD
+173 GQTMSVILPYYKD
-186 EKTGESEVTSN
+186 ETSGSAKN
-197 KEIVF
+197 EIIF
-202 RRHVVDRMPIDCWN
+202 RRHVIDRMPIDCWN
-216 EVWQKLHQQIVNVDV
+216 DVWKKLHQQVVNVDV
-231 YNVDTVPAEVYTT
+231 INVDAVPAEVYSS

-251 SMRLALSIGLYIW
+251 SMRLALSVALYLW
-264 IDNLTRPIYAK
+264 IDNLTRPTYAK
-275 LIPSDLG
+275 LIPCDLG
-282 KPGKKIRQPLKRR
+282 VPKKITRLPLKRR

-308 SAEES
+308 SAEET
-313 TGITFDDFAGQEYIK
+313 TGVTFSDFAGQEYIK

-336 ILKDDEEFQDK
+336 ILKNDEDFQDR

-449 MDGFKVSTSQV
+449 MDGFKVSTAQV

-502 HARNKYFRS
+502 HARNKFFQS
-511 EEEKDVLLQ
+511 EENKEALLQ

-547 KDLDFIGRDELLEA
+547 KDLDYIGREELLEA
-561 LKRQKGTFETGQE
+561 LKRQRGTFETGQE
-574 DNTEIPEDL
+574 DSTEIPEEL

-591 AAVAVLACYFPNPY
+591 AAVAILACYFPDTH
-605 RPFTQTD
+605 RPFIETN
-612 IKSIRSQPNMCYN
+612 IKSIRSQPNMRYAET
-625 DIPGKVFARKSDYVN
+625 PGRVFSRKLDYVN

-669 LEASRLAEFLIL
+669 LEASKLAEFLIL

-687 FGKAFYRNQSDLVP
+687 FGKAYYRNPGDLVP
-701 NLAAK
+701 NLASK
-706 LEALRDEYMR
+706 LEALREEYLR
-716 YAVDKCSSVL
+716 YAVEKCFSVL
-726 REYHLAAETITDV
+726 REYHSAVETITDI
-739 LLEKGEI
+739 LLEEGEI
-746 GAEEIWDIYKTTARI
+746 QAEEIWDIFEKRPRF
-761 PQPAVSPVDEYGA
+761 PQPSVRPIDEHGA
-774 LIYAG
+774 LLYAG
-779 RWGIHGVSLPGRV
+779 RWGIYGVTLPGRV
-792 TFAPGNVGFATFGAA
+792 TFAPGNAGFATFGAP
-807 RPMETQKV
+807 RPMETQVV

-828 KKIEDMKAEASA
+828 KRVQEIKAEASA
-840 VVEEEKQKP
+840 EVEEDKEKP

>member
-1 MNSQPLTRSDI
+1 M
-12 IQPPNCL
+12 
-19 LYPSKTPLNSFPAFY
+19 
-34 RIRPKRCLGAKF
+34 
-46 QAYGD
+46 
-51 IAKFLNPTKLRI
+51 
-63 RACKASVSSSNSAV
+63 
-77 VPANAEEDVES
+77 
-88 AQLFEKLKDLER
+88 
-100 QRIDELEELDRK
+100 
-112 ANVQLERQLVMASYW
+112 
-127 SRVLL
+127 
-132 TMRGKLKGTE
+132 TMCGRLKGTE
-142 WDPEISH
+142 LDPENSH
-149 RIDFSDFWRLLNSN
+149 RIDFSDFWKLLNSN
-163 NVQFMEYSNY
+163 NVQYMEYSNY
-173 GQTISVILPYYKD
+173 GQTVSVILPHYKD
-186 EKTGESEVTSN
+186 AKLEG
-197 KEIVF
+197 KEGNPGKDIIY

-216 EVWQKLHQQIVNVDV
+216 DVWQKLHQQVVNVDV
-231 YNVDTVPAEVYTT
+231 INVNTVSAEVYSS

-251 SMRLALSIGLYIW
+251 SMRLALAVGLYIW
-264 IDNLTRPIYAK
+264 IDNIMRPIYAK
-275 LIPSDLG
+275 LIPCDLG
-282 KPGKKIRQPLKRR
+282 TPPQKTRQPLQRR

-308 SAEES
+308 SAEET
-313 TGITFDDFAGQEYIK
+313 TGVTFDDFAGQEYIK

-336 ILKDDEEFQDK
+336 ILKNEEEFQNK

-372 AGEAGLPF
+372 AGEAGVPF

-403 FASARSYAPSII
+403 FASARSFAPSII

-485 IRVGLPSKDGR
+485 VRVGLPSKDGR
-496 LAILKV
+496 FAILKV

-520 EIAELTE
+520 EIADLTE

-547 KDLDFIGRDELLEA
+547 KDLDYIGREELLEA

-574 DNTEIPEDL
+574 DSTDIPEEL
-583 KLRLAYRE
+583 RLRLAYRE
-591 AAVAVLACYFPNPY
+591 AAVAVLACYLPDPY
-605 RPFTQTD
+605 CPIVETD
-612 IKSIRSQPNMCYN
+612 IKSIRSLPNMRYAE
-625 DIPGKVFARKSDYVN
+625 ISGRIFSRKTDYLN
-640 SIVRA
+640 AIVRA

-657 VDNLCWISSKAT
+657 IDNMCWISAKAT
-669 LEASRLAEFLIL
+669 LDASRLAEFLIL

-687 FGKAFYRNQSDLVP
+687 FGKAYYRNQSDLVP
-701 NLAAK
+701 NLATK
-706 LEALRDEYMR
+706 LESLREEYMR
-716 YAVDKCSSVL
+716 FAVEKCASVL
-726 REYHLAAETITDV
+726 REYHSAVETITDI

-746 GAEEIWDIYKTTARI
+746 KAEEIWDIYKRAPQI

-779 RWGIHGVSLPGRV
+779 RWGIHGVSLPGRA
-792 TFAPGNVGFATFGAA
+792 TFAPGNVGFATFGAP
-807 RPMETQKV
+807 RPMETQTV
-815 NDETWKLIDDIWE
+815 SNETWKLIDSIWDKRVE
-828 KKIEDMKAEASA
+828 EIKAEASME
-840 VVEEEKQKP
+840 VEEDNGKP

>member
-1 MNSQPLTRSDI
+1 MAFYLSSSLTPTHFSKPL
-12 IQPPNCL
+12 N
-19 LYPSKTPLNSFPAFY
+19 PSKTLLLLPIQSPSSLSSFLRRKKPTE
-34 RIRPKRCLGAKF
+34 AKPTS
-46 QAYGD
+46 
-51 IAKFLNPTKLRI
+51 KFNLFPSRRNGLITC
-63 RACKASVSSSNSAV
+63 CKSSSFESTESQ
-77 VPANAEEDVES
+77 EEDAES
-88 AQLFEKLKDLER
+88 NRLFERLREAER
-100 QRIDELEELDRK
+100 ERISNKEELERK
-112 ANVQLERQLVMASYW
+112 ANLQLERQLVMASDW
-127 SRVLL
+127 SRTLL

-142 WDPEISH
+142 WDPETSH
-149 RIDFSDFWRLLNSN
+149 RINFSDFMKLLDSNS
-163 NVQFMEYSNY
+163 VQYMEYSNY

-186 EKTGESEVTSN
+186 GEPLGEEEDSK
-197 KEIVF
+197 KEIIF
-202 RRHVVDRMPIDCWN
+202 RRHIVDRMPIDGWN
-216 EVWQKLHQQIVNVDV
+216 DVWTKLHQQIVNVEV
-231 YNVDTVPAEVYTT
+231 FNVDVVPAEVYTT
-244 VATAVIW
+244 VATFVVW
-251 SMRLALSIGLYIW
+251 SMRLALFVSLYVW
-264 IDNLTRPIYAK
+264 IDNITRPIYAK
-275 LIPSDLG
+275 LIPCDLG
-282 KPGKKIRQPLKRR
+282 TPTKKIRTPLKRQ

-308 SAEES
+308 SAEER
-313 TGITFDDFAGQEYIK
+313 TGVTFDDFAGQEYIK

-336 ILKDDEEFQDK
+336 ILKNDEEFQNK

-403 FASARSYAPSII
+403 FGSSRSFAPSII

-502 HARNKYFRS
+502 HARNKFFRS
-511 EEEKDVLLQ
+511 EDEKEELLQ
-520 EIAELTE
+520 EVAENTE
-527 DFTGAELQNILNEA
+527 DFTGAELQNVLNEA

-547 KDLDFIGRDELLEA
+547 KDLDYIGREELLEA

-574 DNTEIPEDL
+574 DSTEVPEEL

-591 AAVAVLACYFPNPY
+591 ASVAVLACYLPDQY
-605 RPFTQTD
+605 RPISETD
-612 IKSIRSQPNMCYN
+612 INSIRSQPNMCYTETS
-625 DIPGKVFARKSDYVN
+625 GRVFARKSDYVN
-640 SIVRA
+640 SIIRA
-645 CAPRVIEEEMFG
+645 CAPRVVEEEMFG
-657 VDNLCWISSKAT
+657 IENLSWISAKST
-669 LEASRLAEFLIL
+669 LEASQRAEFLIL

-687 FGKAFYRNQSDLVP
+687 FGKAYYRNQRDLVP
-701 NLAAK
+701 NLIPK

-716 YAVDKCSSVL
+716 FAVEKCSSIL
-726 REYHLAAETITDV
+726 QEYQSALEEITDV
-739 LLEKGEI
+739 LLENGEI
-746 GAEEIWDIYKTTARI
+746 KADEIWNIYNTAPRI
-761 PQPAVSPVDEYGA
+761 PQKPVRPVDEYGA

-792 TFAPGNVGFATFGAA
+792 TFSPGNVGFATFGAP
-807 RPMETQKV
+807 RPMETQIIS
-815 NDETWKLIDDIWE
+815 DDTWKLVDDIWD
-828 KKIEDMKAEASA
+828 KKVKEIKTEA
-840 VVEEEKQKP
+840 VIQVEEEKKKP
-849 QLLMASHF
+849 QILMATHF
-857 L
+857 F

>member
-1 MNSQPLTRSDI
+1 MKTL
-12 IQPPNCL
+12 
-19 LYPSKTPLNSFPAFY
+19 TPLNSIQLHNTNRLNIFVHKNAFRFKKLNFPFSY
-34 RIRPKRCLGAKF
+34 S
-46 QAYGD
+46 
-51 IAKFLNPTKLRI
+51 TKLTFT
-63 RACKASVSSSNSAV
+63 SVFAAPTSNSLLQ
-77 VPANAEEDVES
+77 PQQEDDAES
-88 AQLFEKLKDLER
+88 AQLFEKLKEKER
-100 QRIDELEELDRK
+100 ERVNELEELDRK
-112 ANVQLERQLVMASYW
+112 ANVQLERQLVLASDW
-127 SRVLL
+127 SRTLL

-142 WDPEISH
+142 WDPENSH
-149 RIDFSDFWRLLNSN
+149 KLDFSDFWKLLNSN
-163 NVQFMEYSNY
+163 NVQYMEYSNY
-173 GQTISVILPYYKD
+173 GQTVSVILPYYKD
-186 EKTGESEVTSN
+186 GNAERGKENSK

-216 EVWQKLHQQIVNVDV
+216 DVWKKLHNQIVNVDV
-231 YNVDTVPAEVYTT
+231 HNVDTVPAEVYST
-244 VATAVIW
+244 VAIAVIW
-251 SMRLALSIGLYIW
+251 SMRLALAVGLYVW
-264 IDNLTRPIYAK
+264 IDNMMRPIYAK
-275 LIPSDLG
+275 LIPCDLG
-282 KPGKKIRQPLKRR
+282 KPTQTTRQPLKRR
-295 ALGSLGKSRAKFI
+295 ALGSLGKNRAKFI
-308 SAEES
+308 SAEET
-313 TGITFDDFAGQEYIK
+313 TGVTFDDFAGQEYIK

-336 ILKDDEEFQDK
+336 ILKNDEEFQDK

-403 FASARSYAPSII
+403 FSSARSFAPSII

-449 MDGFKVSTSQV
+449 MDGFKEFTSQV

-485 IRVGLPSKDGR
+485 IRVGLPSKNGR

-502 HARNKYFRS
+502 HARNKFFRS
-511 EEEKDVLLQ
+511 EEEKLALLL

-547 KDLDFIGRDELLEA
+547 KDLDYIGREELLEA

-574 DNTEIPEDL
+574 DSTEIPEEL

-591 AAVAVLACYFPNPY
+591 AAVAVLACHFPDPY
-605 RPFTQTD
+605 RPFTETD
-612 IKSIRSQPNMCYN
+612 INSIHSQPNMRYAE
-625 DIPGKVFARKSDYVN
+625 IAGRVFAKKPDYVN
-640 SIVRA
+640 AITRA

-657 VDNLCWISSKAT
+657 INNLCWISAKAT
-669 LEASRLAEFLIL
+669 LEASRLAELLIL

-687 FGKAFYRNQSDLVP
+687 FGKAFYRNHSDLVP

-716 YAVDKCSSVL
+716 YSTEKCSSVL
-726 REYHLAAETITDV
+726 REYHSAVETITDI

-746 GAEEIWDIYKTTARI
+746 KAAEIWDIYKRAPRI
-761 PQPAVSPVDEYGA
+761 PQPAVNPVDEYGA
-774 LIYAG
+774 LLYAG
-779 RWGIHGVSLPGRV
+779 RWGIHGISLPGRV
-792 TFAPGNVGFATFGAA
+792 TFAPGNVGFSTFGAP
-807 RPMETQKV
+807 RPMETQV
-815 NDETWKLIDDIWE
+815 ISDETWKLMDDIWDKRVE
-828 KKIEDMKAEASA
+828 EIKSEASIQI
-840 VVEEEKQKP
+840 EEDNEKP

>member
-1 MNSQPLTRSDI
+1 MQSHFSQQLDSITFPKHFPSRSSLFNKHI
-12 IQPPNCL
+12 
-19 LYPSKTPLNSFPAFY
+19 S
-34 RIRPKRCLGAKF
+34 R
-46 QAYGD
+46 
-51 IAKFLNPTKLRI
+51 TKLSSKNRSFVTI
-63 RACKASVSSSNSAV
+63 KHSRLTISACKASSSNSVVSSSTNS
-77 VPANAEEDVES
+77 EEDVES
-88 AQLFEKLKDLER
+88 TQLFEKLKEAER
-100 QRIDELEELDRK
+100 QRINKLEELDRK
-112 ANVQLERQLVMASYW
+112 ANVQLERQLVLASEW
-127 SRVLL
+127 SRVIM
-132 TMRGKLKGTE
+132 TMCGRLKGTE
-142 WDPEISH
+142 LDPENSH
-149 RIDFSDFWRLLNSN
+149 RIDFSDFWKLLNSN
-163 NVQFMEYSNY
+163 NVQYMEYSNY
-173 GQTISVILPYYKD
+173 GQTVSVILPHYKD
-186 EKTGESEVTSN
+186 AKLEG
-197 KEIVF
+197 KEGNPGKDIIY

-216 EVWQKLHQQIVNVDV
+216 DVWQKLHQQVVNVDV
-231 YNVDTVPAEVYTT
+231 INVNTVSAEVYSS

-251 SMRLALSIGLYIW
+251 SMRLALAVGLYIW
-264 IDNLTRPIYAK
+264 IDNIMRPIYAK
-275 LIPSDLG
+275 LIPCDLG
-282 KPGKKIRQPLKRR
+282 TPPQKTRQPLQRR

-308 SAEES
+308 SAEET
-313 TGITFDDFAGQEYIK
+313 TGVTFDDFAGQEYIK

-336 ILKDDEEFQDK
+336 ILKNEEEFQNK

-372 AGEAGLPF
+372 AGEAGVPF

-403 FASARSYAPSII
+403 FASARSFAPSII

-485 IRVGLPSKDGR
+485 VRVGLPSKDGR
-496 LAILKV
+496 FAILKV

-511 EEEKDVLLQ
+511 VEEKDVLLQ
-520 EIAELTE
+520 EIADLTE

-547 KDLDFIGRDELLEA
+547 KDLDYIGREELLEA

-574 DNTEIPEDL
+574 DSTDIPEEL
-583 KLRLAYRE
+583 RLRLAYRE
-591 AAVAVLACYFPNPY
+591 AAVAVLACYLPDPY
-605 RPFTQTD
+605 CPIVETD
-612 IKSIRSQPNMCYN
+612 IKSIRSLPNMRYAE
-625 DIPGKVFARKSDYVN
+625 ISGRIFSRKTDYLN
-640 SIVRA
+640 AIVRA

-657 VDNLCWISSKAT
+657 IDNMCWISAKAT
-669 LEASRLAEFLIL
+669 LDASRLAEFLIL

-687 FGKAFYRNQSDLVP
+687 FGKAYYRNQSDLVP
-701 NLAAK
+701 NLATK
-706 LEALRDEYMR
+706 LESLREEYMR
-716 YAVDKCSSVL
+716 FAVEKCASVL
-726 REYHLAAETITDV
+726 REYHSAVETITDI

-746 GAEEIWDIYKTTARI
+746 KAEEIWDIYKRAPQI

-779 RWGIHGVSLPGRV
+779 RWGIHGVSLPGRA
-792 TFAPGNVGFATFGAA
+792 TFAPGNVGFATFGAP
-807 RPMETQKV
+807 RPMETQTV
-815 NDETWKLIDDIWE
+815 SNETWKLIDSIWDKRVE
-828 KKIEDMKAEASA
+828 EIKAEASME
-840 VVEEEKQKP
+840 VEEDNGKP